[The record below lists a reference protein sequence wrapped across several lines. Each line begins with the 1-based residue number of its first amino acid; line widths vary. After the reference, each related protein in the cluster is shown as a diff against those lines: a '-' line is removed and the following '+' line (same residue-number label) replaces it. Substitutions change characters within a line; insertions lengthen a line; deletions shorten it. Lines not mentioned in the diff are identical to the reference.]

1 MSRFSKCASVLII
14 LLVLLGV
21 GLRPAMAAV
30 GSNLFLIADDGKF
43 TFLGSLD
50 LNPFDY
56 NSVFDQF
63 GIYGNPFSA
72 TSIWNQ
78 FGEYGNPYS
87 TYSPFDSVSSTPPW
101 IVDADLHTGGRLTA
115 NLAVPGAVNPYLLYR
130 EYVKLNPLSTLTVP

>member
-1 MSRFSKCASVLII
+1 MGRFFKLVCVLSI
-14 LLVLLGV
+14 LLVLFSI

-43 TFLGSLD
+43 TFLGNLD

-56 NSVFDQF
+56 NSIFDQF
-63 GIYGNPFSA
+63 GDYGNLFSA

-87 TYSPFDSVSSTPPW
+87 AYSPFNAASSTPPW
-101 IVDADLHTGGRLTA
+101 IVDANLNVGGRLTA
-115 NLAVPGAVNPYLLYR
+115 NCSISGAVNPYLLYG
-130 EYVKLNPLSTLTVP
+130 EYKEINPQSTLTLP